1 MYSDAVQLRDARH
14 AIAWVLL
21 RWQNPCCACC
31 GGSGGAVAI
40 QEVASCKYS
49 VAPGFSGC
57 CLYRLVFSINH
68 CLEWQR
74 REEGTARHC
83 KKLQHP
89 AAPPPGMG
97 QGVERGARLRRA
109 PVAWG
114 GGARLPAHGG
124 GGTLGVRLGPPAGS
138 VALARQLAG
147 GWGKSLLEARRGLG
161 LDTFER
167 REPII

>member
-14 AIAWVLL
+14 AIARVLL

-40 QEVASCKYS
+40 QEVELQ
-49 VAPGFSGC
+49 VL
-57 CLYRLVFSINH
+57 CLYS
-68 CLEWQR
+68 
-74 REEGTARHC
+74 GHC

-124 GGTLGVRLGPPAGS
+124 GGTLGVRLGPPAES
-138 VALARQLAG
+138 VALAGQLAG
-147 GWGKSLLEARRGLG
+147 GWGKSLLEAWRRLG
-161 LDTFER
+161 LNTFER
-167 REPII
+167 RSPII

>member
-1 MYSDAVQLRDARH
+1 MPCSSEMLGTQL
-14 AIAWVLL
+14 LGFS
-21 RWQNPCCACC
+21 CA
-31 GGSGGAVAI
+31 GRTPAAPAVAAAAAPL
-40 QEVASCKYS
+40 QSRRLSCKYS

-57 CLYRLVFSINH
+57 CLYS
-68 CLEWQR
+68 
-74 REEGTARHC
+74 GHC

-138 VALARQLAG
+138 VALAGQLAG
-147 GWGKSLLEARRGLG
+147 GWGKSLLEAWRGLG
-161 LDTFER
+161 LNTFKR
-167 REPII
+167 RSPII